1 MATRSAR
8 RPAKRARPRRDAR
21 GLAFVVQKHRAGAVH
36 YDLRLQVGDTL
47 WNWVLAKGPSL
58 DPGVRRVAVEDPG
71 NDTGTLDALEGVIPE
86 GEPGAGAVLL
96 WDGGALHAAA
106 SDGVRDADALRA
118 GHDAGR
124 LDFVLDGQRLRGA
137 FSLVRSRA
145 AKDGRARWQLVKQD
159 DAFARPGSEVV
170 AEETTS
176 VASGLT
182 IEEIARS
189 AGEPEMEGPAKRKR
203 AAAATRHSLDPLT
216 LEPMYAAIGT
226 DVPSGDGWTFE
237 PKYDGVRV
245 LAHVSRRSVQLVT
258 RNLKDKSASFPEVI
272 AALRSLA
279 AKSARVLILDGE
291 IVALE
296 KDGSP
301 ARFQALQARMHVKG
315 ASDVAR
321 HVEQTPAALIAFDL
335 LRDGDDVLID
345 EPWTERRR
353 RLEQRLKGLGAPR
366 SSGARGPRRIGAGSG
381 ELRLG
386 ESRRGDGAG
395 FLEEARRAGW
405 EGVIAKRTNA
415 PYHPGRRSTDWLKLK
430 VEFRQEF
437 VVGGWT
443 EPRNSREHIGAL
455 LLGYWSGDD
464 FVYAGH
470 TGGGFTRAGLEQ
482 MYRRL
487 APLERKASP
496 FGETPRT
503 NEKAHWAKP
512 KVVVEVKFA
521 EWTAD
526 GKLRQPIYL
535 GTRDDKD
542 AREVTLER
550 QSVQRRKPRGRNGRG
565 SA

>member
-8 RPAKRARPRRDAR
+8 SPAKRARSRRPAR

-47 WNWVLAKGPSL
+47 WSWVLAKGPSL
-58 DPGVRRVAVEDPG
+58 DPGVRRVAVEERER
-71 NDTGTLDALEGVIPE
+71 DTDSLDALEGVIPA

-96 WDGGALHAAA
+96 WDGGTLHAAA
-106 SDGVRDADALRA
+106 ADGVRDADALRA

-124 LDFVLDGQRLRGA
+124 LEFILDGQRLRGA
-137 FSLVRSRA
+137 FSLVRARA
-145 AKDGRARWQLVKQD
+145 AKDGRARWHLVKHED
-159 DAFARPGSEVV
+159 EFARPGSDVAADEV
-170 AEETTS
+170 TS

-182 IEEIARS
+182 IEEIASS
-189 AGEPEMEGPAKRKR
+189 AGPPAEAPPRRRR
-203 AAAATRHSLDPLT
+203 AARATRHSLDPLT

-226 DVPSGDGWTFE
+226 DVPGGDGWTFE

-245 LAHVSRRSVQLVT
+245 LAHVSRRTVQLVT

-272 AALRSLA
+272 AALRALA
-279 AKSARVLILDGE
+279 AKTGRALILDGE

-315 ASDVAR
+315 ATDVAW

-345 EPWTERRR
+345 EAWTERRR

-366 SSGARGPRRIGAGSG
+366 SSGGRGPRRIGAGSG

-386 ESRRGDGAG
+386 ESRQGDGAT

-405 EGVIAKRTNA
+405 EGVIAKRTDA
-415 PYHPGRRSTDWLKLK
+415 PYHPGKRSTDWLKLK

-482 MYRRL
+482 MYRKL
-487 APLERKASP
+487 APLERRSSP
-496 FGETPRT
+496 FAETPRT
-503 NEKAHWAKP
+503 NEKAHWARP

>member
-1 MATRSAR
+1 
-8 RPAKRARPRRDAR
+8 
-21 GLAFVVQKHRAGAVH
+21 VQKHREGAVH
-36 YDLRLQVGDTL
+36 YDLRLQVGSTL
-47 WNWVLAKGPSL
+47 WSWVLAKGPSL
-58 DPGVRRVAVEDPG
+58 DPNVRRVAVEEGEQDSSS
-71 NDTGTLDALEGVIPE
+71 LDALEGVIPA
-86 GEPGAGAVLL
+86 GEPGEGTVLL

-106 SDGVRDADALRA
+106 DGVRDADALRA
-118 GHDAGR
+118 GYAAGR

-145 AKDGRARWQLVKQD
+145 AKDGRARWHLVKQD
-159 DAFARPGSEVV
+159 DAFARPGSEIVV
-170 AEETTS
+170 EETTS

-189 AGEPEMEGPAKRKR
+189 TSDAGAAAPAKRKR
-203 AAAATRHSLDPLT
+203 GAGATRHSLDPLT
-216 LEPMYAAIGT
+216 LEPMYASIGT
-226 DVPSGDGWTFE
+226 DVPGRDGWTFE

-245 LAHVSRRSVQLVT
+245 LAHVSRRAVQLVT
-258 RNLKDKSASFPEVI
+258 RNLKDKSGSFPEVI
-272 AALRSLA
+272 AALRRLA
-279 AKSARVLILDGE
+279 AKSGRALILDGE

-296 KDGSP
+296 KDGAP

-315 ASDVAR
+315 AADVAW

-366 SSGARGPRRIGAGSG
+366 SSGGRAARRIGAGSG

-386 ESRRGDGAG
+386 ESHRGDGAA

-415 PYHPGRRSTDWLKLK
+415 PYHPGRRSGDWLKLK

-455 LLGYWSGDD
+455 LLGYWSGEE

-482 MYRRL
+482 MYRKL
-487 APLERKASP
+487 APLERKSSP
-496 FGETPRT
+496 FTETPRT

-550 QSVQRRKPRGRNGRG
+550 RSVQRRKLVGRNGRG